1 MITLEEF
8 LYLENVKETQS
19 RLILSE
25 YGGIKF
31 ESPNDFRKFFESN
44 QVILEIE
51 KIDDRTEKQQLLDRF
66 KSFKTSSDYILA
78 KNYIRDQIEL
88 KKELQRV
95 QSNPNVTV
103 TEVTN
108 LLNGITSSPVDPF
121 FNFVIRKI
129 LTGTDTGVLP
139 SENLQQVLTNLIKA
153 QSTES
158 YDEVS
163 DVIRDENGRLIT
175 YENLYKN
182 KGRLKVP
189 VLDERFII
197 RDFRYVRDTSFST
210 LPDAVSSEA
219 NVLAKLN
226 EALATDISAGNDETS
241 KKFLSDLGNLVNE
254 NSNSIAGL
262 NAKIKS
268 LEAEIDLK
276 DQVIQTRIDKEIE
289 HEQYIDSIA
298 TDNIQQLDEIAAKD
312 ETIIELNTQIDST
325 ISNLEEKVT
334 KQLETANASFDNLS
348 KKLEEQSKKSE
359 ENSTKQIQAFQSAIS
374 ELTKAITPK
383 K

>member
-8 LYLENVKETQS
+8 LYLENVKETQA
-19 RLILSE
+19 RLLLNE
-25 YGGIKF
+25 YSGIKF
-31 ESPNDFRKFFESN
+31 ESPNDFRKFFESH

-66 KSFKTSSDYILA
+66 KSFKNSSDYILA
-78 KNYIRDQIEL
+78 KQYIQEQIAL
-88 KKELQRV
+88 KKELQRI
-95 QSNPNVTV
+95 QNEPNVTV
-103 TEVTN
+103 NEVTN
-108 LLNGITSSPVDPF
+108 LLNGITSAPVDPF
-121 FNFVIRKI
+121 FSFVIRKI

-153 QSTES
+153 QTTES

-163 DVIRDENGRLIT
+163 DVIRDESGRLIT

-197 RDFRYVRDTSFST
+197 RDFRYVMDTSFST

-226 EALATDISAGNDETS
+226 DALTTDVSAGNDEAS

-268 LEAEIDLK
+268 LEAEIELK
-276 DQVIQTRIDKEIE
+276 DQVIQTRIDREIE

-298 TDNIQQLDEIAAKD
+298 TDNIKQLDEIAAKD
-312 ETIIELNTQIDST
+312 ETITELNTQIDTT

-334 KQLETANASFDNLS
+334 QQLENTNAAFDNLS

-359 ENSTKQIQAFQSAIS
+359 ENSAKQIQSFQSAIT

-383 K
+383 T

>member
-226 EALATDISAGNDETS
+226 EALVTDISAGNDETS

-298 TDNIQQLDEIAAKD
+298 TDNIQQLDEIPAKD

-334 KQLETANASFDNLS
+334 KQLETANPSFDNLS

-359 ENSTKQIQAFQSAIS
+359 ENSTKQIQGFQSAIS

>member
-163 DVIRDENGRLIT
+163 DVIRDEKGRLIT

-298 TDNIQQLDEIAAKD
+298 TDNIQQLDEIAAKN
-312 ETIIELNTQIDST
+312 ETIIELNTQIDTT

-359 ENSTKQIQAFQSAIS
+359 ENSAKQLQAFQSSIS
-374 ELTKAITPK
+374 ELAKAITPK
-383 K
+383 Q